1 MASTPSQHRFTP
13 DEVRSILRSAARRQ
27 SATEK
32 AASSVS
38 TSLTIDDLE
47 RAAAEAGI
55 DAEHVRRAA
64 SDLLETDAGAGVV
77 VRRTLPGRVSEEAW
91 AGIVAELRRTYRGPG
106 STGAVG
112 TTREWTSSEGAG
124 YRPVHAILKTRD
136 EETMLTLRREASPTQ
151 TLMNVI
157 AASLAGVG
165 AFLGVVSL
173 FGSSGMSAVVFLVAV
188 FGVAALLYGG
198 GPAVDAWTRRR
209 EEEDLVATLNRAEL
223 VAMKH
228 RQAQEPSPTAR
239 LSARNGF
246 SSDITDVLT
255 TTPAEDTVPRSSIRR
270 KGRQR

>member
-1 MASTPSQHRFTP
+1 MTNPLSHRKFTP

-27 SATEK
+27 SASEK
-32 AASSVS
+32 AAASVS

-64 SDLLETDAGAGVV
+64 SDLLETDEDAGVV
-77 VRRTLPGRVSEEAW
+77 VRRTLPGPVSEEAW

-124 YRPVHAILKTRD
+124 YLTVHATLQSRD
-136 EETMLTLRREASPTQ
+136 GETTLTLRREASPTQ
-151 TLMNVI
+151 ILMNVV

-188 FGVAALLYGG
+188 FGVAALLYGS
-198 GPAVDAWTRRR
+198 GPAVDAWLRRR
-209 EEEDLVATLNRAEL
+209 EEEDLEATLNRAEL

-228 RQAQEPSPTAR
+228 QQAQDSTETPAPV
-239 LSARNGF
+239 ARNGF
-246 SSDITDVLT
+246 SAEVADVLT

-270 KGRQR
+270 RGRQR